1 MFKELRVDTLL
12 KMMEQGRLDQL
23 SVDADQSEKLVKLL
37 DGVVIKLEGGTDMD
51 LLVLDQVQVASG
63 NQVCS

>member
-1 MFKELRVDTLL
+1 
-12 KMMEQGRLDQL
+12 MMEQGRLDQL